1 MEAAFSFP
9 VAPAQ
14 RCKCLLLAYTAQM
27 EILFIL
33 WLAYMVFIGTRT
45 AEQRQNHLALLWAS
59 MALMLL
65 VSLLYVLGRVLL

>member
-1 MEAAFSFP
+1 
-9 VAPAQ
+9 
-14 RCKCLLLAYTAQM
+14 M

-33 WLAYMVFIGTRT
+33 WLAYMAFIGTRT
-45 AEQRQNHLALLWAS
+45 AKQRQNHLALLLAS